1 MLSPHKKSPP
11 HTLCRTGFFQKS
23 VYGVNVQLICSTQ
36 ITRYPIGRLPL
47 IMDVRMYDKGYVRLT
62 ALRRNVKPF
71 SPTLR
76 IGLNDLVPY
85 LLMVNCHAGYM
96 IRRVT
101 RITITRKGC
110 KPDIIVS
117 GQYSVISQQINMSTN
132 QQLTASA
139 RFIRAEGLN

>member
-1 MLSPHKKSPP
+1 
-11 HTLCRTGFFQKS
+11 
-23 VYGVNVQLICSTQ
+23 
-36 ITRYPIGRLPL
+36 
-47 IMDVRMYDKGYVRLT
+47 MYDKGYVRLT

-76 IGLNDLVPY
+76 IGLNDLAPY

-132 QQLTASA
+132 KQINNLTIQQLTSSA
-139 RFIRAEGLN
+139 RFMRAEGLN